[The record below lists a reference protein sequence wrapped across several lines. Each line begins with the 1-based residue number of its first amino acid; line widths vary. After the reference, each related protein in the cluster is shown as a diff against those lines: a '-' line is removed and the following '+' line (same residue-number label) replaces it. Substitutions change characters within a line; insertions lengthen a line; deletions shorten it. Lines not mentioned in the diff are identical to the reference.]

1 MMTVIWQILLTLKN
15 FQCQVKI
22 QRYYITY
29 AFQCFRVKSFVQV
42 YLIVSSLYLI
52 IYKVKKKKVPGMKA
66 PRSMIFSLLGRTPPS
81 LSMSS
86 GGVVVLP
93 MIGKLWVDVDI

>member
-1 MMTVIWQILLTLKN
+1 MYDDCDLADFINPKEFPVSGKNSKILHNVRFSYL
-15 FQCQVKI
+15 
-22 QRYYITY
+22 
-29 AFQCFRVKSFVQV
+29 QCFRVKSF
-42 YLIVSSLYLI
+42 VSSLYLI